1 MITIE
6 NLTKR
11 YGEKTVLDHVSFT
24 VDKGEIVGF
33 LGPNGAGKTTT
44 MNILTGYIFSD
55 EGVVTVDGYD
65 VLQSPFEVKRRI
77 GYLPEQPPLYY
88 DMTVREYLEFVFDL
102 KRIKGERNVQIGE
115 ILKKVH
121 IQDVS
126 GRLIKNLSKGYRQR
140 VGLAQALIG
149 NPEVLILDEPTVGL
163 DPKQMIE
170 IRNLICE
177 LGKEHTVILSSHI
190 LSEISAVCER
200 VIIINRGKIV
210 AVDTPQH
217 LAEHMIGTSYRLT
230 VKGNGE
236 RILKLLRETEGV
248 LGAQPLENGD
258 YRIELASGVQD
269 EMVREQLFYRLAEQ
283 QLPLLG
289 EKPEELSLEDIFLRL
304 TSGPEQKEEKEGQ
317 A

>member
-11 YGEKTVLDHVSFT
+11 YGEKTVLDHVSFS

-44 MNILTGYIFSD
+44 MNILTGYISSD
-55 EGVVTVDGYD
+55 EGVVTVDGFD

-77 GYLPEQPPLYY
+77 GYLPELPPLYF
-88 DMTVREYLEFVFDL
+88 DMTVQEYLEFVFDL
-102 KRIKGERNVQIGE
+102 KRVKGEKAAHIEE
-115 ILKKVH
+115 ILEKIH
-121 IQDVS
+121 IRDVS

-163 DPKQMIE
+163 DPQQMIE

-210 AVDTPQH
+210 AVDTPEH
-217 LAEHMIGTSYRLT
+217 LAEHMIGTSFRLA
-230 VKGNGE
+230 VKGE
-236 RILKLLRETEGV
+236 PEQVLKLLQETEGV
-248 LGAQPLENGD
+248 LSAQQLESGE
-258 YRIELASGVQD
+258 YRIELSSSASD
-269 EMVREQLFYRLAEQ
+269 EEVREQLFYRLAEHK
-283 QLPLLG
+283 LPLLA
-289 EKPEELSLEDIFLRL
+289 EKQEELTLEDIFLRL
-304 TSGPEQKEEKEGQ
+304 TSGGEQEKAKEVQ
-317 A
+317 V

>member
-44 MNILTGYIFSD
+44 MNILTGYISSD

>member
-11 YGEKTVLDHVSFT
+11 YGEKTVLDHVSFS

-44 MNILTGYIFSD
+44 MNILTGYISSD

-269 EMVREQLFYRLAEQ
+269 EMVREQLFYRLAER

-304 TSGPEQKEEKEGQ
+304 TSGSEQKEEKEGQ

>member
-1 MITIE
+1 MITIQ

-11 YGEKTVLDHVSFT
+11 YGEKTVLNHVSFS

-44 MNILTGYIFSD
+44 MNILTGYISSD
-55 EGVVTVDGYD
+55 EGSVTVDGFD
-65 VLQSPFEVKRRI
+65 VLQSPFEVKKRI
-77 GYLPEQPPLYY
+77 GYLPEQPPLYF
-88 DMTVREYLEFVFDL
+88 DMTVTEYLNFVFDL
-102 KRIKGERNVQIGE
+102 KRVTGNRKAQIDD
-115 ILKKVH
+115 ILEKIH

-177 LGKEHTVILSSHI
+177 LGKERTVILSSHI
-190 LSEISAVCER
+190 LSEISAICER
-200 VIIINRGKIV
+200 IIILNRGNIV
-210 AVDTPQH
+210 AVDTPQN
-217 LAEHMIGTSYRLT
+217 LANRMIGTCYLLS
-230 VKGNGE
+230 VKGE
-236 RILKLLRETEGV
+236 EKQVAKILKETEGILRV
-248 LGAQPLENGD
+248 ERVAGND
-258 YRIELASGVQD
+258 YRIELSSGADDKLVL
-269 EMVREQLFYRLAEQ
+269 ERLFYRLAEHKM
-283 QLPLLG
+283 PLLQ
-289 EKPEELSLEDIFLRL
+289 EKPEEMSLEDIFLRL
-304 TSGPEQKEEKEGQ
+304 TSETEQKAKEEQ

>member
-1 MITIE
+1 MIEIQ

-11 YGEKTVLDHVSFT
+11 YGEKTVLNNVSFS
-24 VDKGEIVGF
+24 VKKGEIVGF

-44 MNILTGYIFSD
+44 MNILTGYISSN
-55 EGVVTVDGYD
+55 EGIVTVDGFD
-65 VLQSPFEVKRRI
+65 VLQSPFEVKKRI
-77 GYLPEQPPLYY
+77 GYLPEQPPLYL
-88 DMTVREYLEFVFDL
+88 DMTVMEYLNFVYEL
-102 KRIKGERNVQIGE
+102 KRVSGDRESHILE
-115 ILKKVH
+115 ILEKIH

-190 LSEISAVCER
+190 LSEISAICER
-200 VIIINRGKIV
+200 VIILNRGNIV
-210 AVDTPQH
+210 AVDTPQN
-217 LAEHMIGTSYRLT
+217 LSERMIGSCYRIT
-230 VKGNGE
+230 VKGDQE
-236 RILKLLRETEGV
+236 EVLSVLKNTDGV
-248 LGAQPLENGD
+248 LNAKEIESGEYRVELVNGMNDSQILE
-258 YRIELASGVQD
+258 E
-269 EMVREQLFYRLAEQ
+269 LFYRLAEHKMPILQ
-283 QLPLLG
+283 
-289 EKPEELSLEDIFLRL
+289 EKPEEISLEDIFLHL
-304 TSGPEQKEEKEGQ
+304 TSEETNHEMEET